1 MRLTPRPPDPL
12 DFSLSTITYYNRH
25 RIPQTRVAHTHS
37 LGWAFFLGIW
47 RNLEHLRNP
56 ILSTDKPFY
65 TLGLSLLPSFLFAFF
80 NLCPAVF
87 WYISSRYAL
96 PPFLIPFLKSTV
108 YQKSVF
114 ICSPLFVITRVFLHY
129 IFLSVSFSPFSISVF
144 TSLNA
149 FCCMCI
155 LFFQSSLYPQTSQ
168 TTSRIYIIV
177 TETIF
182 SSKWVVLTVSCAL
195 KKLSVCEDIYCVLI
209 Q

>member
-114 ICSPLFVITRVFLHY
+114 ICSPVSVIIPVFLPSRASKFVPSFIWSPSLFHSYLSVPFSLFFLHVEHSAACVSFPHILKFPESPLSHLHYCHRAY
-129 IFLSVSFSPFSISVF
+129 IF
-144 TSLNA
+144 T
-149 FCCMCI
+149 
-155 LFFQSSLYPQTSQ
+155 
-168 TTSRIYIIV
+168 
-177 TETIF
+177 
-182 SSKWVVLTVSCAL
+182 
-195 KKLSVCEDIYCVLI
+195 
-209 Q
+209 